1 MATKEKNRQIVLL
14 TIFAMLLVV
23 AGHSDITSDFKELW
37 IYKWAYSFH
46 MPLFF
51 FISGF
56 LFALTMPNVRV
67 ESEKFRFFIKKK
79 AIRLLIPFLFINTI
93 IFIVKSSII
102 KDNSIMQNPVEFTW
116 VSFLDSTFMSP
127 VGFMWF
133 LPALFVIFLIVFG
146 YRKLLI
152 LNKISNEKYLIGI
165 LMCIVLVTILDLYLP
180 KIHFLQISQAI
191 HYSTYFLL
199 GLLYCDYKR
208 ALDQWFK
215 RYYFVIVPIFLL
227 LSVSLVLKGFPAAI
241 CGIVFSVIIAL
252 MLEKECPDSFVK
264 ISGFCY
270 TVFLLSYFPQMYI
283 RGPIAHLC
291 PNINQYVLSGISFIL
306 GLVIP
311 ISIAIVYTK
320 LKTKSTLLSRVGI
333 LIGF

>member
-56 LFALTMPNVRV
+56 LFALTMPNEKVS
-67 ESEKFRFFIKKK
+67 SEKLRLFVKKK
-79 AIRLLIPFLFINTI
+79 AVRLLIPFLFINTI
-93 IFIVKSSII
+93 IFFVKSSII

-116 VSFLDSTFMSP
+116 ASFLYSTFMSP

-133 LPALFVIFLIVFG
+133 LPALFVIFLIVFV

-152 LNKISNEKYLIGI
+152 LNKISDEKYFLGI
-165 LMCIVLVTILDLYLP
+165 LICIVIVTILDFYLP
-180 KIHFLQISQAI
+180 KIHFMQISQAI

-199 GLLYCDYKR
+199 GLLYCDYKSLIDR
-208 ALDQWFK
+208 WLK
-215 RYYFVIVPIFLL
+215 NIT
-227 LSVSLVLKGFPAAI
+227 LS
-241 CGIVFSVIIAL
+241 
-252 MLEKECPDSFVK
+252 
-264 ISGFCY
+264 
-270 TVFLLSYFPQMYI
+270 
-283 RGPIAHLC
+283 
-291 PNINQYVLSGISFIL
+291 
-306 GLVIP
+306 
-311 ISIAIVYTK
+311 
-320 LKTKSTLLSRVGI
+320 LSRYASFCFVSV
-333 LIGF
+333 

>member
-56 LFALTMPNVRV
+56 LFALTMPNEKVS
-67 ESEKFRFFIKKK
+67 SEKLRLFVKKK
-79 AIRLLIPFLFINTI
+79 AVRLLIPFLFINTI
-93 IFIVKSSII
+93 IFFVKSSII

-116 VSFLDSTFMSP
+116 ASFLYSTFMSP

-133 LPALFVIFLIVFG
+133 LPALFVIFLIVFV

-152 LNKISNEKYLIGI
+152 LNKISDEKYFLGI
-165 LMCIVLVTILDLYLP
+165 LICIVIVTILDFYLP
-180 KIHFLQISQAI
+180 KIHFMQISQAI

-199 GLLYCDYKR
+199 GLLYCDYKSLIDR
-208 ALDQWFK
+208 WLK
-215 RYYFVIVPIFLL
+215 KYYFVIVPIFLL
-227 LSVSLVLKGFPAAI
+227 LSVSLAFKGFPAAI
-241 CGIVFSVIIAL
+241 CGIIFSVIIAL
-252 MLEKECPDSFVK
+252 ILENRCPDSFVK

-283 RGPIAHLC
+283 RGPIAHLY
-291 PNINQYVLSGISFIL
+291 PNINQYVLSLISFIV
-306 GLVIP
+306 GLIIP
-311 ISIAIVYTK
+311 ISLAIVYSK
-320 LKTKSTLLSRVGI
+320 LKTKSTLLSKVGI